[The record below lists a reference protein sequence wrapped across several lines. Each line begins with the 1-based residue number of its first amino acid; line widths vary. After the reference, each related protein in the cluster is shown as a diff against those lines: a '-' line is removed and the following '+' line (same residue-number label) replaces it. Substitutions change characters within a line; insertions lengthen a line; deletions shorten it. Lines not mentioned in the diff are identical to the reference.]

1 MGGSGN
7 WLTIVGVRAST
18 PLGSAASSRWVKK
31 LKQYRELF
39 PVEYFGRCTVIRCIE
54 RQNFGAGDH
63 LGQLPERTLL
73 SRHRKHARAIADRG
87 FHNPPSDPSAAAD
100 RLSIEAF
107 CPLGLGWSR
116 RRTSR
121 VKPAWRLKL
130 IGP

>member
-31 LKQYRELF
+31 LKRELF
-39 PVEYFGRCTVIRCIE
+39 PVEYFGRCTFIRCIE

-73 SRHRKHARAIADRG
+73 SRHRKHARAIANRG

-100 RLSIEAF
+100 HDHVLACQSRHSVHLV
-107 CPLGLGWSR
+107 LGGHADAPH
-116 RRTSR
+116 
-121 VKPAWRLKL
+121 V
-130 IGP
+130 